1 MEGRGLDNRPI
12 ETKRGGFVLVGE
24 VIVCF
29 ETGVGLTTEGVV
41 GLAFSGSIKKICV
54 YYLR

>member
-12 ETKRGGFVLVGE
+12 ETGRANVVGE

-29 ETGVGLTTEGVV
+29 ETGVGLTEGVV
-41 GLAFSGSIKKICV
+41 GWRFLD
-54 YYLR
+54 R

>member
-24 VIVCF
+24 RIVCF
-29 ETGVGLTTEGVV
+29 ETGVGLTDD
-41 GLAFSGSIKKICV
+41 
-54 YYLR
+54 